1 MESDRISA
9 LGDWRVDA
17 SQCRCLPVFS
27 MLRLDRDDQGGI
39 HLRVSWGDA
48 DQEAVLTRSGG
59 KLETGRATFLFSTAD
74 GEQHLLV
81 AAVHAEPIAIY
92 LTNAT
97 PAPEGGAGGGAEA
110 GTRTREQDAER
121 RLAAGAD
128 AYAAFRQRLPTLDE
142 RELKTIVIERT
153 GLVR

>member
-81 AAVHAEPIAIY
+81 AAVHAEPRGRRRLFGFISSRRGREETGTGAW
-92 LTNAT
+92 TAHDVD
-97 PAPEGGAGGGAEA
+97 PDGGASG
-110 GTRTREQDAER
+110 
-121 RLAAGAD
+121 
-128 AYAAFRQRLPTLDE
+128 
-142 RELKTIVIERT
+142 
-153 GLVR
+153 